1 MEIFNPISID
11 GHTIDFSKEAE
22 HVGIVRSAEKGNLPH
37 ILKRISSHRKAL
49 GATLSSGTA
58 QKSRA
63 NPVVG
68 IRLEKVYGS
77 PVLLSGISVLFLS
90 SSEISLLDKH
100 LKSTYQNIQKLLPDT
115 PRSVVHFLSG
125 SLPGEATIHLRMLGI
140 FGMVA
145 RLTADPLRIHARN
158 VLISAKSSSKSW
170 FLQIRDIC
178 LKYNLPHP
186 LVILETQPDKEAF
199 KKLISAK
206 IISYW
211 ENRLRGEAALLS
223 SLSNFKPEFMSL
235 IKPHPIWLTAGS
247 NPYEIA
253 KAIQQARFLSGRY
266 RSESLTK
273 HWSANKSGYC
283 QSPSCCSVETVEHI
297 LIHCGAYSSSKQH
310 IYSLWLSSPNP
321 VIHGLVVDAL
331 SSDTAYL
338 LQFILDC
345 SVLPK
350 VINATQIYGFTI
362 LQELFYLTR
371 TLCFSVHK
379 QRMKMLGRWV
389 Y

>member
-1 MEIFNPISID
+1 
-11 GHTIDFSKEAE
+11 
-22 HVGIVRSAEKGNLPH
+22 
-37 ILKRISSHRKAL
+37 
-49 GATLSSGTA
+49 
-58 QKSRA
+58 
-63 NPVVG
+63 
-68 IRLEKVYGS
+68 
-77 PVLLSGISVLFLS
+77 
-90 SSEISLLDKH
+90 
-100 LKSTYQNIQKLLPDT
+100 
-115 PRSVVHFLSG
+115 
-125 SLPGEATIHLRMLGI
+125 
-140 FGMVA
+140 
-145 RLTADPLRIHARN
+145 
-158 VLISAKSSSKSW
+158 
-170 FLQIRDIC
+170 
-178 LKYNLPHP
+178 
-186 LVILETQPDKEAF
+186 
-199 KKLISAK
+199 
-206 IISYW
+206 
-211 ENRLRGEAALLS
+211 
-223 SLSNFKPEFMSL
+223 MSL